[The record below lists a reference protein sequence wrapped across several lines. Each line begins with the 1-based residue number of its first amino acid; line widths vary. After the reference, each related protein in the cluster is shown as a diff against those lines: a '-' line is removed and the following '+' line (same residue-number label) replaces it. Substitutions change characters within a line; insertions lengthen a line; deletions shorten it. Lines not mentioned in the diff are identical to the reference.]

1 MSNTQEHPQAL
12 ICGNLRCAKQL
23 AGWVSFCPY
32 CGTAQLNKVQLQAK
46 TEVEQAVTKLER
58 EPLEFDHATKRT
70 EDAER
75 LKAVQDSKV
84 EQQAKDEQA
93 AAEDKRK
100 ANAKAV
106 REMAEQADTT
116 VTRSVPGVG
125 AHQGI
130 DDSPGKST
138 SPFGLVK
145 KAAIFLLLV
154 GLGTIGFMT
163 LKSKPSGSSEGLP
176 AQENLLPA
184 PPETKIKSLVAP
196 PKIVPKPEPVTEQ
209 PKLQQKIQP
218 KPEPA
223 TEQPTVQPKIVPKPE
238 PVTEQPVRQEPE
250 QPTVQPA
257 QPKQNEKVI
266 QLLGDAKK
274 FIAQGNY
281 KQAEESMKFCEM
293 IDESNQDCQ
302 RMKQKAAQLNDKMF
316 DCVSAGKEWVGERCN

>member
-209 PKLQQKIQP
+209 P
-218 KPEPA
+218 
-223 TEQPTVQPKIVPKPE
+223 
-238 PVTEQPVRQEPE
+238 VRQEPE